1 MSNPNVNDSVLSSE
15 PTYTEPRTESKE
27 PPKPAGGWEL
37 QSMAE
42 FLNSEDPEIA
52 WLVDRIIPAGGL
64 AILAARP
71 KVGKSTLARCLA
83 VSVAQGIPWLDRET
97 TQGTVLFFALEESKA
112 HVKPHFRELG
122 ASESD
127 PLFVHCKPA
136 PGQQAIH
143 FLKEEIKVR
152 RPALAVI
159 DPLVHLIPQVSDLN
173 DYAAV
178 TRALKPFLVIARET
192 GASVLLV
199 HHSNKAM
206 NTQGREILGSTA
218 LLGIVDVALLM
229 DQDSRGRNLYS
240 RPRYGE
246 PLDLTELRLEGG
258 WVRAGRPVAELKAM
272 DLEAEILAFL
282 AGQSEPAEL
291 SDIQQAVARNRNYV
305 LRKLNGL
312 AASGKVERTGSGTR
326 GKAYRYS
333 VPQAAADSV
342 SSIHPIEAILDTES
356 QTGEQAEFFPYH
368 EPTFA
373 RPI

>member
-1 MSNPNVNDSVLSSE
+1 
-15 PTYTEPRTESKE
+15 
-27 PPKPAGGWEL
+27 
-37 QSMAE
+37 MAE
-42 FLNSEDPEIA
+42 FLNSEDPEVA

-83 VSVAQGIPWLDRET
+83 VSVAKGIPWLDRET

-122 ASESD
+122 VSESD

-136 PGQQAIH
+136 PGQPSAIH

-199 HHSNKAM
+199 HHSA
-206 NTQGREILGSTA
+206 I
-218 LLGIVDVALLM
+218 
-229 DQDSRGRNLYS
+229 
-240 RPRYGE
+240 RP
-246 PLDLTELRLEGG
+246 
-258 WVRAGRPVAELKAM
+258 
-272 DLEAEILAFL
+272 
-282 AGQSEPAEL
+282 
-291 SDIQQAVARNRNYV
+291 
-305 LRKLNGL
+305 
-312 AASGKVERTGSGTR
+312 
-326 GKAYRYS
+326 
-333 VPQAAADSV
+333 
-342 SSIHPIEAILDTES
+342 
-356 QTGEQAEFFPYH
+356 
-368 EPTFA
+368 
-373 RPI
+373 